1 MIFWDRNEKFKF
13 RLSPKEIEEY
23 VEEHSLNETVDTV
36 GLHTTISLILNIIA
50 AIATYF
56 IFGFNI
62 IAFAIAFVITDIV
75 LVNIGWFGFHLFPYI
90 ETKRLGVVGAQKRIN
105 KLKKQREILFKKE
118 ENCMDFNER
127 RALINKIEN
136 IEEYISIEQKF
147 IDKENTKSTKQK
159 IKKDNKINKDFDD
172 KIEYFEDYKTKLK
185 FYIEEKGITELKPVR
200 ISVIKLTK
208 TLQGRPIGV
217 SMIPETIYIYL
228 DELQTI
234 AEKLT
239 GLSENYTEKYSEN
252 IKRVSLLL
260 QENITELI
268 EKIDRCETN
277 DIEIGLN
284 VLLQELENSNNK
296 KIEDISDT
304 EKMKVVIK
312 ETSKKKKG
320 DKKNV

>member
-284 VLLQELENSNNK
+284 VLLQEL
-296 KIEDISDT
+296 
-304 EKMKVVIK
+304 
-312 ETSKKKKG
+312 
-320 DKKNV
+320 

>member
-312 ETSKKKKG
+312 EASKKKKG